1 MFKSMPSLSFCLLL
15 CALWTTARAT
25 TPKKANPREL
35 RDTSESFARRLR
47 WGDYKGMA
55 QFLRP
60 EARLAFVK
68 GVLDRGDDELLKVI
82 DCELEHV
89 QYLEDGA
96 VVLAR
101 VVWHRLPSVTAQS
114 EVVSLH
120 FEDAEGQWLIGAVE
134 GGPLPVAKSTATDAA
149 AGREETADK
158 RESLQ
163 KL

>member
-1 MFKSMPSLSFCLLL
+1 MF
-15 CALWTTARAT
+15 
-25 TPKKANPREL
+25 
-35 RDTSESFARRLR
+35 
-47 WGDYKGMA
+47 
-55 QFLRP
+55 
-60 EARLAFVK
+60 
-68 GVLDRGDDELLKVI
+68 RGKVI

-89 QYLEDGA
+89 QYVPDGA

-134 GGPLPVAKSTATDAA
+134 GGPLPVAKSTAPDAE
-149 AGREETADK
+149 AGRGKSADT